1 MYLDVH
7 LQSIGLS
14 CGGSRV
20 QSCFGFTI
28 TQKARPG
35 EGREENIVPKSKDKT
50 VLDFGY
56 EGKSLINYI
65 YGFFG
70 RGLKVLVAHII
81 MAEQSSR
88 YQQLPNEE
96 EPGEGEQAAADA
108 PPPYSS
114 IAADNAAYF
123 DYKEDGGFPKPPS
136 YNVATSLP
144 SYDEAERSKAEATIP
159 LVAGR
164 DDDFVARDDF
174 EDADQLRIGNDGIF
188 MLTFFMAFLFN
199 WIGFFLSFCLTTS
212 AAGRYGAISGF
223 GLSLIKWILIVRFST
238 YFPGYFDGQYW
249 LWWVFLV
256 LGFLLFL
263 RGFINYAKSPLHLL
277 KLFSFTFLNK

>member
-1 MYLDVH
+1 
-7 LQSIGLS
+7 
-14 CGGSRV
+14 
-20 QSCFGFTI
+20 
-28 TQKARPG
+28 
-35 EGREENIVPKSKDKT
+35 
-50 VLDFGY
+50 
-56 EGKSLINYI
+56 
-65 YGFFG
+65 
-70 RGLKVLVAHII
+70 
-81 MAEQSSR
+81 MAEPSAR
-88 YQQLPNEE
+88 YQQLPNEDD
-96 EPGEGEQAAADA
+96 PEGNPQVAADA

-123 DYKEDGGFPKPPS
+123 DYKEDGAFPKPPS
-136 YNVATSLP
+136 YNVATTLP
-144 SYDEAERSKAEATIP
+144 SYDEAERTKAQTSVP
-159 LVAGR
+159 L
-164 DDDFVARDDF
+164 DEDFVTRDDF

-263 RGFINYAKSPLHLL
+263 RGFINYARIRKMADTLSTLPRTRV
-277 KLFSFTFLNK
+277 LFIY

>member
-1 MYLDVH
+1 
-7 LQSIGLS
+7 
-14 CGGSRV
+14 
-20 QSCFGFTI
+20 
-28 TQKARPG
+28 
-35 EGREENIVPKSKDKT
+35 
-50 VLDFGY
+50 
-56 EGKSLINYI
+56 
-65 YGFFG
+65 
-70 RGLKVLVAHII
+70 
-81 MAEQSSR
+81 MAEPSGR
-88 YQQLPNEE
+88 YQQLANEE
-96 EPGEGEQAAADA
+96 EPEEGAQVAADA

-114 IAADNAAYF
+114 IAPDAAAYF
-123 DYKEDGGFPKPPS
+123 DYKEDGFPKPPS

-144 SYDEAERSKAEATIP
+144 SYDEAERTKVEATIP

-164 DDDFVARDDF
+164 SRERLTAFDDVTHSTLEDDDFVARDDF

-263 RGFINYAKSPLHLL
+263 RGFINYAKIRKMADSFSTLPRTRV
-277 KLFSFTFLNK
+277 LFIY

>member
-1 MYLDVH
+1 
-7 LQSIGLS
+7 
-14 CGGSRV
+14 
-20 QSCFGFTI
+20 
-28 TQKARPG
+28 
-35 EGREENIVPKSKDKT
+35 
-50 VLDFGY
+50 
-56 EGKSLINYI
+56 
-65 YGFFG
+65 
-70 RGLKVLVAHII
+70 
-81 MAEQSSR
+81 MAEPSGR
-88 YQQLPNEE
+88 YQQLPCEE
-96 EPGEGEQAAADA
+96 EPEAGPQVAADA

-114 IAADNAAYF
+114 IAADSAAFF
-123 DYKEDGGFPKPPS
+123 DYKDDAAFPNPPS

-144 SYDEAERSKAEATIP
+144 SYDEAERTKTETSVP
-159 LVAGR
+159 LVSGR
-164 DDDFVARDDF
+164 HRERLDTLDDVTRCALEDDDFVARDDF

-263 RGFINYAKSPLHLL
+263 RGFINYAKIRKMADSFSTLPRTRV
-277 KLFSFTFLNK
+277 LFIY

>member
-1 MYLDVH
+1 
-7 LQSIGLS
+7 
-14 CGGSRV
+14 
-20 QSCFGFTI
+20 
-28 TQKARPG
+28 
-35 EGREENIVPKSKDKT
+35 
-50 VLDFGY
+50 
-56 EGKSLINYI
+56 
-65 YGFFG
+65 
-70 RGLKVLVAHII
+70 
-81 MAEQSSR
+81 MAEPSAR

-96 EPGEGEQAAADA
+96 DPEESPQVAADA

-114 IAADNAAYF
+114 VTAENAAFF
-123 DYKEDGGFPKPPS
+123 DYKEDGAFPKPPS
-136 YNVATSLP
+136 YNVATTLP
-144 SYDEAERSKAEATIP
+144 SYDEAERTKAETAVP
-159 LVAGR
+159 LQPQHR
-164 DDDFVARDDF
+164 ERLETFDDVIRSSLEDEDFVTRDDF

-263 RGFINYAKSPLHLL
+263 RGFINYARIRKMADTLSTLPRTRV
-277 KLFSFTFLNK
+277 LFIY